1 MLSAIINLTCLGESW
16 NRTKPG
22 ANIDLELWVHPNREP
37 CLHDGEMDP
46 DGWVHQGRA
55 TSLPMRPIEQA
66 GGVEGQ
72 VS

>member
-1 MLSAIINLTCLGESW
+1 MLSAIVSLACLGESW
-16 NRTKPG
+16 NRMKPG
-22 ANIDLELWVHPNREP
+22 ANIDLEHWVHLSREP
-37 CLHDGEMDP
+37 CLHRGKVDL

-72 VS
+72 V